1 MKKVFRKL
9 MLVVVVLLSCTM
21 LVACTKDISQSDYT
35 TKVSNAAKVY
45 YKTRSDSSMTI
56 NSSSKENSSWTQ
68 HVYFGTDD
76 ENSLSAD
83 FSRRVEST
91 QKIEIYQNT
100 TGQKYTN
107 IRVTETQKVTT
118 TGKEENDS
126 ETGLVAFTSVEEYVT
141 VTTIVTT
148 YTDGVASVKAYVSEK
163 STIDGVAEPEEKYV
177 YTYLN
182 AEYGAY
188 DVETILEDINQ
199 DILED
204 GFFSTSYVMFNLYG
218 GKIECYTND
227 DVNFG
232 YNASMNLSV
241 VNNKQ
246 IEDISMSAECVF
258 ENNLPKKI
266 VSNMNQAITNDHV
279 AEVGDDANLSTSMSN
294 VVSFEY
300 SCGTITTPAGYE
312 QAETTYQKPVIDVMD
327 IEISMGL

>member
-9 MLVVVVLLSCTM
+9 MLVVVILLSCTM
-21 LVACTKDISQSDYT
+21 LVACAKDISQSDYT
-35 TKVSNAAKVY
+35 IKVSNAAKVY
-45 YKTRSDSSMTI
+45 YKTRSESSMTI
-56 NSSSKENSSWTQ
+56 NLSSKENSSWTQ
-68 HVYFGTDD
+68 HVYFGADD
-76 ENSLSAD
+76 ENSLAAD
-83 FSRRVEST
+83 FSSKVEST

-100 TGQKYTN
+100 TGQRYTN
-107 IRVTETQKVTT
+107 IRVTETQKTTT

-126 ETGLVAFTSVEEYVT
+126 ETGLVAFTSVEEYIT

-182 AEYGAY
+182 AESGAY
-188 DVETILEDINQ
+188 DVEDIINEINQ
-199 DILED
+199 NILED
-204 GFFSTSYVMFNLYG
+204 GFFSTSFIMFNLYG
-218 GKIECYTND
+218 GKMECYTD
-227 DVNFG
+227 GDVNFG
-232 YNASMNLSV
+232 YNASINLSM

-266 VSNMNQAITNDHV
+266 VSNMYQALTNDHV
-279 AEVGDDANLSTSMSN
+279 AEIGDNTNSSTSRSRI
-294 VVSFEY
+294 VTFEY
-300 SCGTITTPAGYE
+300 SCETITTPAGYE
-312 QAETTYQKPVIDVMD
+312 QAETTYQKPSIDVMD